1 MADELK
7 VMLECIT
14 PRIVGNIMTDMGITE
29 KEAFTQL
36 YSSKLYEQLSRDET
50 KLWHLSVP
58 TLYKMFKE
66 EQETGS
72 ITYPEEA

>member
-7 VMLECIT
+7 VMLEMII
-14 PRIVGNIMTDMGITE
+14 PRLIKSIMEDSNLTE
-29 KEAFTQL
+29 KDAFTLL
-36 YSSKLYEQLSRDET
+36 YSSKLYEQLDRDET

-66 EQETGS
+66 EQETGK
-72 ITYPEEA
+72 ITYPEEV

>member
-7 VMLECIT
+7 VMLESIA
-14 PRIVGNIMTDMGITE
+14 PRLVRNIMENMGLPE
-29 KEAFTQL
+29 KEAFTLL
-36 YSSKLYEQLSRDET
+36 YSSTLYEQLSREKT

-58 TLYKMFKE
+58 TLYAMFEE
-66 EQETGS
+66 EQRTGS